1 MRLRAWAVVCAA
13 ACLIACLAAPSFAAD
28 GGAST
33 DANQHRDPHAPCFRW
48 PALDM
53 DEDGVFDRVDNCVN
67 TPKGCIVDQWGCH
80 TDADGDGVCDGV
92 DQCANTPQ
100 GDEVDE
106 QGCSER
112 QRTLNSQAPP
122 TQVPPPQAKDVP
134 PPTAEQPQPT
144 QPVSEMERQLVEGG
158 KIRLENVYFETGS
171 ANLLPESEA
180 TLTEAGRTLEK
191 FPALRIEVQ
200 GHTDTRGSDKFNM
213 RLSQE
218 RAESV
223 RAYLLGHFQLDS
235 DKIIAKGYGESQPE
249 TDEHND
255 EELLRNRR
263 VVLNALNPEDLPRGV
278 KVESKP

>member
-1 MRLRAWAVVCAA
+1 MLAMPAW
-13 ACLIACLAAPSFAAD
+13 SAD

-33 DANQHRDPHAPCFRW
+33 DANQHRDPNAPCFRW

-53 DEDGVFDRVDNCVN
+53 DEDGVFDRVDHCVN
-67 TPKGCIVDQWGCH
+67 TPKGCIVDPWGCS

-92 DQCANTPQ
+92 DQCANTPS
-100 GDEVDE
+100 GDAVDA
-106 QGCSER
+106 QGCSQR

-122 TQVPPPQAKDVP
+122 TTSPPPRAKNTP
-134 PPTAEQPQPT
+134 PPTAEQPKPGEA
-144 QPVSEMERQLVEGG
+144 VSEMERQLVEGG

-171 ANLLPESEA
+171 ANLLPESET

-191 FPALRIEVQ
+191 FPTLRIEVQ
-200 GHTDTRGSDKFNM
+200 GHTDTRGSAAYNM

-223 RAYLLGHFQLDS
+223 RTYLLGHFQLDA
-235 DKIIAKGYGESQPE
+235 DKIIAKGYGETQPE
-249 TDEHND
+249 TNERND

-278 KVESKP
+278 KFESKP